1 MRKKLY
7 LIQPTYRDRNGR
19 LLKGTRLYTVSLAL
33 SALSA
38 IVPPGWE
45 KQTCFEYFDEI
56 DFDSDASV
64 IAISCMG
71 YEIFRGIE
79 IADEFRKRGK
89 TIIFG
94 GFQARLSTTHLA
106 PHCDAIIYG
115 NPGISDMARI
125 LLDAEQH
132 SLRPVYE
139 CGVDLDYRLDYSIL
153 DPHRLVFTPVLL
165 GVGCRNACDFCCVGS
180 LYQGRYATRNLATV
194 LAELTELERTT
205 SRLAVIDTNCYNDRE
220 YLRELCRAMIQR
232 KFHFFWGAQCTIDIG
247 DDAETLTLLRKAG
260 CRVLFIGMES
270 IDQSNLDAVRK
281 RHRADSYPRRI
292 QTIHRAGIRIA
303 AFFIY
308 GFDYDTTDTA
318 RALSQFIA
326 DHHIALPMINVLV
339 PLPGTRIFEQLKTQ
353 DRLLSAEPNDFL
365 KNNPAYNSSFNLCL
379 YTPKH
384 MSPRQVE
391 EGFVELLGR
400 LAGWPQTIRRSLGGG
415 LSLSAFFL
423 YMNWQFRR
431 EYFELRKRIDLQRRV
446 QAPS

>member
-1 MRKKLY
+1 
-7 LIQPTYRDRNGR
+7 
-19 LLKGTRLYTVSLAL
+19 
-33 SALSA
+33 
-38 IVPPGWE
+38 
-45 KQTCFEYFDEI
+45 
-56 DFDSDASV
+56 
-64 IAISCMG
+64 MG

-106 PHCDAIIYG
+106 PHCDAIVYG
-115 NPGISDMARI
+115 NPGISDLARI
-125 LLDAEQH
+125 LLDVENH
-132 SLRPVYE
+132 SVHPVYE

-153 DPHRLVFTPVLL
+153 DPRRLVFTPVLL

-194 LAELTELERTT
+194 LDELTELSHTT

-220 YLRELCRAMIQR
+220 YLRELCRGMIQR

-247 DDAETLTLLRKAG
+247 DDAETLALLRKAG

-281 RHRADSYPRRI
+281 RHRVDAYPRRI

-308 GFDYDTTDTA
+308 GFDHDTADTA

-339 PLPGTRIFEQLKTQ
+339 PLPGTRIFVQLKTQ
-353 DRLLSAEPNDFL
+353 GRLLSAEPNDFL

-400 LAGWPQTIRRSLGGG
+400 LAGWPQTIWRSLGGG

-431 EYFELRKRIDLQRRV
+431 EYFELRKRIDLERRL